1 MNERE
6 TVIMQSL
13 GMQGRRF
20 RAWILFLGA
29 IILWGLYAYSL
40 QFRHGLIETG
50 MRDQISWGLYISNFV
65 FFIGISHAGTL
76 ISAILRVTDAG
87 WRRPIT
93 RLAEGITVVSLCIGA
108 SMIIVDLG
116 RPDRLLNVF
125 LHGRIQSPILWDV
138 LGVTTYLTGSL
149 LYFYLPL
156 MPDLAIAASK
166 PGIGNLRRRFFRM
179 LSLGWTGS
187 PGEWHLLEKAISV
200 MAVAIIPLAISVHTV
215 VSWIFAM
222 TLRPGWDSTIF
233 GPYFVVGAIYSGSAA
248 VVLAMCIMRW
258 AMGLEAYLEPIHFR
272 NLGLLLLSF
281 SMLYLYF
288 NINEYLT
295 AAYKF
300 QGSEKVLLDRL
311 FRGDYAPYFW
321 TTQVVGVALP
331 MLLMGAVLGPK
342 RYRQFAIPGLGLAS
356 FLVIIGAW
364 AKRYLIVVPT
374 LSSPFLPIQRVPA
387 TWAHYSPSWV
397 EWSITA
403 AAFAA
408 FLLLYTLLSKVF
420 PVVSIWETRHTAR
433 SEEEEMVEVPA
444 SFGPRAW
451 GVPAALPVLLI
462 CGLFLCTG
470 AARAQDSSS
479 IKPGKQKP
487 TAMSVSWKALPPE
500 QKPPAE
506 DARLAPPGAPEHIY
520 AITRSLPIG
529 WRGTDEKENGRVPSH
544 SVIAVAAQLRD
555 ASGKPLAW
563 QAVSFSL
570 KTSLGKLDFGNLPTD
585 GEGKAQL
592 IVRDRRY
599 GRYPVSVAYRGD
611 DSHQESI
618 GEVLVD
624 FGPRP
629 APALPEAGVLIG
641 PTFSPAIGLPF
652 LAFYGSMWVVFIYVV
667 GYLMSWRMRHE
678 RLRTSADTRVSGF
691 APALDNLL

>member
-6 TVIMQSL
+6 SVIIRSL
-13 GMQGRRF
+13 GMQGRAF
-20 RAWILFLGA
+20 RGWIALLGA
-29 IILWGLYAYSL
+29 VILWGVFAYSL
-40 QFRHGLIETG
+40 QFRRGLIVTG

-108 SMIIVDLG
+108 SMILVDLG
-116 RPDRLLNVF
+116 RPERALNVIF
-125 LHGRIQSPILWDV
+125 HGRIQSPIVWDL

-156 MPDLAIAASK
+156 MPDLAIVASQ
-166 PGIGNLRRRFFRM
+166 PGIGNVRRRFFRM
-179 LSLGWTGS
+179 LSLGWTGT
-187 PGEWHLLEKAISV
+187 PGEWHVLEKAISV
-200 MAVAIIPLAISVHTV
+200 MAVAIIPLAVSVHTV

-233 GPYFVVGAIYSGSAA
+233 GPYFVIGAIYSGAAA
-248 VVLAMCIMRW
+248 VVLSMCIMRRV
-258 AMGLEAYLEPIHFR
+258 MGLEAYLEPIHFR

-281 SMLYLYF
+281 SGLYLYF

-300 QGSEKVLLDRL
+300 QGGEKVLLDRL

-331 MLLMGAVLGPK
+331 MLLMVAVLGPK
-342 RYRQFAIPGLGLAS
+342 RYRSFAIPGLGVAS
-356 FLVIIGAW
+356 FMVVIGAW

-374 LSSPFLPIQRVPA
+374 LSSPFLPIQRVPS
-387 TWAHYSPSWV
+387 TWAHYAPSWV

-408 FLLLYTLLSKVF
+408 FLLLYTLISKVF
-420 PVVSIWETRHTAR
+420 PVISIWETRPV
-433 SEEEEMVEVPA
+433 EETEEVAEAVD

-451 GVPAALPVLLI
+451 GVPSTVPVLMI
-462 CGLFLCTG
+462 CALLLSAGV
-470 AARAQDSSS
+470 ARAQDASKT
-479 IKPGKQKP
+479 KPGKQQP
-487 TAMSVSWKALPPE
+487 TVLAVSWNALPPE
-500 QKPPAE
+500 QVPVTE
-506 DARLAPPGAPEHIY
+506 DARLRPPSSAPERVY
-520 AITRSLPIG
+520 LFSKSLPFQ
-529 WRGTDEKENGRVPSH
+529 WH
-544 SVIAVAAQLRD
+544 SGGQEANRAPDHPVIAVAAQLRD
-555 ASGKPLAW
+555 SHGQPLSY
-563 QAVSFSL
+563 QAVSFKL
-570 KTSLGKLDFGNLPTD
+570 KTSLGKLDFGSLPTD

-599 GRYPVSVAYRGD
+599 GRYPVSVAYQGD
-611 DSHQESI
+611 DTHGESL

-629 APALPEAGVLIG
+629 APTLPEAGVLIG
-641 PTFSPAIGLPF
+641 PTFSPSIGLPF
-652 LAFYGSMWVVFIYVV
+652 LAFYGSLWVVFAYVV
-667 GYLMSWRMRHE
+667 GYLLAWRMRRE
-678 RLRTSADTRVSGF
+678 RLR
-691 APALDNLL
+691 APAGTNA

>member
-1 MNERE
+1 MNKRE
-6 TVIMQSL
+6 TAIMQSL
-13 GMQGRRF
+13 GMQGRAF
-20 RAWILFLGA
+20 RAWVLLLGA
-29 IILWGLYAYSL
+29 IILWGLFAYSR
-40 QFRHGLIETG
+40 QFQHGLIETG

-93 RLAEGITVVSLCIGA
+93 RLAEGITVVSLCIGG
-108 SMIIVDLG
+108 SMILVDLG
-116 RPDRLLNVF
+116 RPERLLNVI
-125 LHGRIQSPILWDV
+125 LYGRIQSPILWDV

-156 MPDLAIAASK
+156 MPDLAIVASQ
-166 PGIGNLRRRFFRM
+166 PGIGNLRRRFFRL
-179 LSLGWTGS
+179 LSLGWTGT
-187 PGEWHLLEKAISV
+187 PGEWRMLEKAISV

-233 GPYFVVGAIYSGSAA
+233 GPYFVVGAIYSGAAA

-295 AAYKF
+295 VAYKF
-300 QGSEKVLLDRL
+300 QGGEKVLLDRL
-311 FRGDYAPYFW
+311 FSGDYAPYFW
-321 TTQVVGVALP
+321 ATQVIGVALP

-342 RYRQFAIPGLGLAS
+342 RYREFAIPGLGLAS
-356 FLVIIGAW
+356 FLVVVGAW

-374 LSSPFLPIQRVPA
+374 LSSPYLPIQRVPE
-387 TWAHYSPSWV
+387 TWAHYAPSWV

-420 PVVSIWETRHTAR
+420 PVVSIWETRHIEK
-433 SEEEEMVEVPA
+433 SEELVEAPA
-444 SFGPRAW
+444 SFGPRTWEVAS
-451 GVPAALPVLLI
+451 PLLPVLLI
-462 CGLFLCTG
+462 CGVLFCAG
-470 AARAQDSSS
+470 AARAQDAPKD
-479 IKPGKQKP
+479 KPGKQNP
-487 TAMSVSWKALPPE
+487 TTLSVSWKALPPE
-500 QKPPAE
+500 QVPPPE
-506 DARLAPPGAPEHIY
+506 DARLARPSGSPERVYLLLKPLPFRWGVAEDKAPGRAP
-520 AITRSLPIG
+520 
-529 WRGTDEKENGRVPSH
+529 WRP
-544 SVIAVAAQLRD
+544 VIAVAAQLRD
-555 ASGKPLAW
+555 ANGQPLAW
-563 QAVSFSL
+563 QAVSFKL
-570 KTSLGKLDFGNLPTD
+570 KTSLGKLDFGSLPTD

-599 GRYPVSVAYRGD
+599 GRYPVSVAYPGND
-611 DSHQESI
+611 THQASI

-629 APALPEAGVLIG
+629 APSLPEAGVLIS
-641 PTFSPAIGLPF
+641 PTFSPAIGVPF
-652 LAFYGSMWVVFIYVV
+652 LAFYGMMWCIFAYVV
-667 GYLMSWRMRHE
+667 GYLVFWRMRRE
-678 RLRTSADTRVSGF
+678 RAG
-691 APALDNLL
+691 ALESPGA

>member
-6 TVIMQSL
+6 TAIMQSL
-13 GMQGRRF
+13 GMQGRAF
-20 RAWILFLGA
+20 RTWVMLLGA
-29 IILWGLYAYSL
+29 IILWGAFAYSRQL
-40 QFRHGLIETG
+40 RHGLIETG

-108 SMIIVDLG
+108 SMILVDLG
-116 RPDRLLNVF
+116 RPERLLNVI

-156 MPDLAIAASK
+156 MPDLAIVAAQ
-166 PGIGNLRRRFFRM
+166 PGAGNLRRRFFRL
-179 LSLGWTGS
+179 LSLGWTGT
-187 PGEWHLLEKAISV
+187 PAEWRSLEKAIAV

-233 GPYFVVGAIYSGSAA
+233 GPYFVIGAIYSGAAA

-281 SMLYLYF
+281 SLLYLYF

-300 QGSEKVLLDRL
+300 QGGEKVLLDRL

-321 TTQVVGVALP
+321 TTQVIGVALP

-342 RYRQFAIPGLGLAS
+342 RYRQFVIPGLGLAS
-356 FLVIIGAW
+356 FLVIVGAW

-374 LSSPFLPIQRVPA
+374 LSSPFLPIQRVPES
-387 TWAHYSPSWV
+387 WAHYAPSWV

-408 FLLLYTLLSKVF
+408 FLLFYTLLSKLF
-420 PVVSIWETRHTAR
+420 PVISIWETRHTGQP
-433 SEEEEMVEVPA
+433 EELAEA
-444 SFGPRAW
+444 ASSFGVRAW
-451 GVPAALPVLLI
+451 GVAAPLPLLLI
-462 CGLFLCTG
+462 CAVLSGAP
-470 AARAQDSSS
+470 AARAEDAPQ
-479 IKPGKQKP
+479 GKSGTQQP
-487 TAMSVSWKALPPE
+487 TTLSVSWKALPPE
-500 QKPPAE
+500 QVPPLE
-506 DARLAPPGAPEHIY
+506 DARIARPPGAPERVY
-520 AITRSLPIG
+520 MFSGAWPFQRATV
-529 WRGTDEKENGRVPSH
+529 DKESVRVARRP
-544 SVIAVAAQLRD
+544 VIAVSAQLRD
-555 ASGKPLAW
+555 AKGESLAW
-563 QAVSFSL
+563 QAVNFKL
-570 KTSLGKLDFGNLPTD
+570 KTSLGKLDFGSVPTD
-585 GEGKAQL
+585 GEGKTQL
-592 IVRDRRY
+592 VVRDRRY
-599 GRYPVSVAYRGD
+599 GRYLVSVAYRGD
-611 DSHQESI
+611 DTHQASI

-624 FGPRP
+624 FGPAP
-629 APALPEAGVLIG
+629 APSLPPDGVLIS
-641 PTFSPAIGLPF
+641 PTFSAAIGVPF
-652 LAFYGSMWVVFIYVV
+652 LAFYGTMWCVFVYVV
-667 GYLMSWRMRHE
+667 GYLLFWRMRRE
-678 RLRTSADTRVSGF
+678 R
-691 APALDNLL
+691 ALALKSPGP